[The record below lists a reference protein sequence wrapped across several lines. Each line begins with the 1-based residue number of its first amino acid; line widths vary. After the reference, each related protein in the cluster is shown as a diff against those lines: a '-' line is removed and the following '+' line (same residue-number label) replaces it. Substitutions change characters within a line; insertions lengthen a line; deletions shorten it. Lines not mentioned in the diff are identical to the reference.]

1 MKKLFYCLILLL
13 QFNKTDGQNTTVNQP
28 SKHISSI
35 SLGVG
40 ISHTAFKNKAISPN
54 IFSGTGVP
62 FYLTV
67 RRESAV
73 YKHYF
78 QVMYQTQNLKSPFG
92 LTSEEQGGHLLNGYL
107 RKIKSYP
114 NSTIYLGAEI
124 QISGVY
130 RNMPINPNNDFLT
143 VLNTLSLSSSM
154 DYKLGKQQLE
164 AQINIAVLGYNMRRG
179 NNLSD
184 DIGNGV
190 TDALFPNAK
199 LETIPKYLNT
209 ALRLTYFVPTNAP
222 HVRWRFDYWGN
233 YYGFTK
239 QQYFGVLQ
247 NQLTTAF
254 TYQF

>member
-1 MKKLFYCLILLL
+1 MKKFFYFLILLL
-13 QFNKTDGQNTTVNQP
+13 QFNKMSGQNTTKDAL
-28 SKHISSI
+28 SKSI
-35 SLGVG
+35 KSLSLGIG
-40 ISHTAFKNKAISPN
+40 ISQTALKNKAISPL

-62 FYLTV
+62 FYLTF

-73 YKHYF
+73 YKSYF
-78 QVMYQTQNLKSPFG
+78 QFSYQAQKLKSPFG
-92 LTSEEQGGHLLNGYL
+92 LTSEEQGGHLLDCYL
-107 RKIKSYP
+107 RKVKSYK
-114 NSTIYLGAEI
+114 NAAIYLGGEI

-143 VLNTLSLSSSM
+143 VLNSLSLSGSM
-154 DYKLGKQQLE
+154 DYQLGKHHLE
-164 AQINIAVLGYNMRRG
+164 AQVNFAVLGYNMRRG

-199 LETIPKYLNT
+199 LETVPKYLNT
-209 ALRLTYFVPTNAP
+209 ALRLTYLVPTNAK
-222 HVRWRFDYWGN
+222 HVRWRFDYLGN

-247 NQLTTAF
+247 NQLTTSF